1 MKKVFS
7 VFTVK
12 ENSLAKCVLSVSM
25 LELMLHCLPESHRYF
40 HTVIIFIYIHI
51 IFKYRFQQVYFTAVL
66 INMAWHQA
74 SHVPSRNLIFFSL
87 IWAVQATNITFNAAI
102 VRPASSITD
111 VYTICKFN
119 SSVGLQWEVDRC
131 SAGYHSA
138 SARFGDVAHQTN
150 ADVTLATTAAILISR
165 NDGHNY
171 SLSLLA
177 MFNIT
182 GQNHQ
187 IACLGGAVASSYNYT
202 GDRGTDSV
210 LVQRDGD
217 AEIFRIAVIKDAVIC
232 MCTTY
237 GTQEWVVNGISVGG
251 FSINNS
257 RSGHHKTEHPFFGVW
272 SIILHV
278 SSNKPSKN
286 DLVSILVLLLQENTN
301 LTVSCKGKSGEANLY
316 VFEDGTVETTLDVPG
331 SSDSSSAHSTVV
343 TMTTWIYRKQSWGC
357 GIN

>member
-1 MKKVFS
+1 MKKIFS
-7 VFTVK
+7 VFSVK

-25 LELMLHCLPESHRYF
+25 LELMLHCLPESHQYF

-51 IFKYRFQQVYFTAVL
+51 IFKYRFQQVYFTAML

-74 SHVPSRNLIFFSL
+74 SRVPSRNLVFFSL
-87 IWAVQATNITFNAAI
+87 IWAVQATNITFNSAI
-102 VRPASSITD
+102 VRPGSSITD
-111 VYTICKFN
+111 VYAICKFD
-119 SSVGLQWEVDRC
+119 SSMGQQWEVDRR
-131 SAGYHSA
+131 SAGFHLASA
-138 SARFGDVAHQTN
+138 SFGDVVPETN
-150 ADVTLATTAAILISR
+150 ADVTLATTASILISR

-187 IACLGGAVASSYNYT
+187 IACLGDAVASTYNYT

-210 LVQRDGD
+210 LVQKGGD
-217 AEIFRIAVIKDAVIC
+217 AEIIAIPVIKGVVIF
-232 MCTTY
+232 MCKTY
-237 GTQEWVVNGISVGG
+237 GTQEWVVDGISVGG

-257 RSGHHKTEHPFFGVW
+257 RPGHHKTEHPFFGVW
-272 SIILHV
+272 SVILHV

-286 DLVSILVLLLQENTN
+286 DLVSILVLLLQANTN

-343 TMTTWIYRKQSWGC
+343 TMTTWTYRK
-357 GIN
+357 